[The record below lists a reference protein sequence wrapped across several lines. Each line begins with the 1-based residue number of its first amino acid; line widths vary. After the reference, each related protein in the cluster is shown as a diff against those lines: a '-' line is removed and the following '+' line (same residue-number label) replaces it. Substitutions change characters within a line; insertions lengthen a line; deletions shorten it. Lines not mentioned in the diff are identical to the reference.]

1 MDRIDHYPYPN
12 DDSNEANLG
21 RVAGEVAALRDQQE
35 TFYYRNDAVNRTQEI
50 INKPPSLPA
59 VRNEINTDCI
69 GIRQINQLAV
79 NHYKLKDANQSTHNS
94 DVGCA
99 GMIAFL
105 FISIFVAYLVISL
118 IQAL

>member
-1 MDRIDHYPYPN
+1 MDRIDHYPHHDDESN
-12 DDSNEANLG
+12 DAMLG

-50 INKPPSLPA
+50 ITKSPSLP
-59 VRNEINTDCI
+59 VVHNEIDTDSL

-79 NHYKLKDANQSTHNS
+79 NHYKLKNTNQSTHNS

-118 IQAL
+118 VQAI

>member
-1 MDRIDHYPYPN
+1 MDRIDHYPHPE
-12 DDSNEANLG
+12 DSNDAMLG

-50 INKPPSLPA
+50 VSEKSISLPA
-59 VRNEINTDCI
+59 VVHQEIDTGFIGTRNLN
-69 GIRQINQLAV
+69 QIAI
-79 NHYKLKDANQSTHNS
+79 NHYKQSTHES

-105 FISIFVAYLVISL
+105 FISIFVAYLAISL